1 MAVTV
6 LANLESP
13 AFSIVADASPALETG
28 WATATVIQILAQGS
42 DFSAVWFSLLPVE
55 LRVCDSRLGSIA
67 SCDALRQFIHPSEF
81 TRHGREVACWCNA
94 DFEVAFLL
102 SDIPFTV
109 VRTHDGH
116 RLCLV
121 HPPAQVIINR
131 TIKLGIIALEYRT
144 WDLGTVDQLH
154 DQGDQDY
161 ETALRFELGLL
172 RHLCHLMIFFLCE
185 KFKLI
190 ILIQ

>member
-144 WDLGTVDQLH
+144 WNLGTVDQLH